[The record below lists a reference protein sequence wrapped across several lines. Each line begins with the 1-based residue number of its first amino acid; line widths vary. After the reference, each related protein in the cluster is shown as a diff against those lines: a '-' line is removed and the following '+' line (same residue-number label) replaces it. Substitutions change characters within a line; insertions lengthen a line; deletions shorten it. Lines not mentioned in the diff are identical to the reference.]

1 MEDDKLLQYSR
12 QIMLPEIDITGQQ
25 ALLASRALIIG
36 LGGLG
41 SPAAMYLAAAGVGNL
56 VLVDDDKVE
65 LSNLQRQIIHHITAL
80 GQSKTGSAATTLQQ
94 LNPDCKLEL
103 VDHRLDEQEL
113 ADQVAQADVV
123 LDCSDNFATRFAI
136 NRACVAHQTPL
147 VSGAAIRWEGQVAV
161 FNGQPCYH
169 CLYGESGEP
178 EDTCSTNGVLAPVVG
193 IIGSI
198 QAVEAIKVITMA
210 GTPLN
215 GRLLLMDALSMEWR
229 SLKLNPDPNCPV
241 CAHG

>member
-1 MEDDKLLQYSR
+1 MDDDKLLQYSR
-12 QIMLPEIDITGQQ
+12 QIMLPEIDIGGQQ
-25 ALLASRALIIG
+25 SLLASRVLIIG

-41 SPAAMYLAAAGVGNL
+41 SPAAMYLAAAGVGQL

-65 LSNLQRQIIHHITAL
+65 LSNLQRQVIHNTSAL
-80 GQSKTGSAATTLQQ
+80 GQPKTNSAAATLQR
-94 LNPDCKLEL
+94 LNPDCRLEL
-103 VDHRLDEQEL
+103 IGHRLNEQEL
-113 ADQVAQADVV
+113 AEQVAEADAV
-123 LDCSDNFATRFAI
+123 LDCTDNFATRFAI
-136 NRACVAHQTPL
+136 NRACIAQHTPL

-178 EDTCSTNGVLAPVVG
+178 EDNCSTNGVLAPVVG

-198 QAVEAIKVITMA
+198 QAVEAIKVLTRA
-210 GTPLN
+210 GRPLT

-229 SLKLNPDPNCPV
+229 SMKLTPDPNCPV

>member
-1 MEDDKLLQYSR
+1 MEDNALLQYSR

-25 ALLASRALIIG
+25 RLLDSQVLIIG

-41 SPAAMYLAAAGVGNL
+41 SPAAMYLAAAGVCRL
-56 VLVDDDKVE
+56 VLVDDDQVE
-65 LSNLQRQIIHHITAL
+65 LSNLQRQIIHSTASL
-80 GQSKTGSAATTLQQ
+80 GQSKVGSAAETLRQ
-94 LNPDCKLEL
+94 LNPAC
-103 VDHRLDEQEL
+103 HIQQIGQRLDEQQL
-113 ADQVAQADVV
+113 ANQVSAADVV
-123 LDCSDNFATRFAI
+123 LDCSDNFATRFSI
-136 NRACVAHQTPL
+136 NQACVTHSTPL
-147 VSGAAIRWEGQVAV
+147 VSGAAIRWEGQVSV
-161 FNGQPCYH
+161 FNGQPCYR

-198 QAVEAIKVITMA
+198 QAVEAIKLLTHA
-210 GTPLN
+210 GTPLF
-215 GRLLLMDALSMEWR
+215 GRLLIMDALSMEWR

>member
-65 LSNLQRQIIHHITAL
+65 LSNLQRQIIHHIANL
-80 GQSKTGSAATTLQQ
+80 GQSKTGSAAITLQQ
-94 LNPDCKLEL
+94 LNPDCKLQL

-136 NRACVAHQTPL
+136 NRACIVHQTTL
-147 VSGAAIRWEGQVAV
+147 VSGAAVRWEGQVAV

-210 GTPLN
+210 GVPLT

>member
-12 QIMLPEIDITGQQ
+12 QIMLPEIDIGGQQ
-25 ALLASRALIIG
+25 SLLASRVLIIG

-41 SPAAMYLAAAGVGNL
+41 SPAAMYLAAAGVGQL

-65 LSNLQRQIIHHITAL
+65 LSNLQRQIIHNTSTL
-80 GQSKTGSAATTLQQ
+80 GQPKTNSAAAILQR
-94 LNPDCKLEL
+94 LNPDCRLEL
-103 VDHRLDEQEL
+103 IGHRLNEQEL
-113 ADQVAQADVV
+113 AEQVAEADAV
-123 LDCSDNFATRFAI
+123 LDCTDNFATRFAI
-136 NRACVAHQTPL
+136 NRACIAQHTPL

-178 EDTCSTNGVLAPVVG
+178 EDNCSTNGILAPVVG

-198 QAVEAIKVITMA
+198 QAVEAIKVLTRA
-210 GTPLN
+210 GRPLT

-229 SLKLNPDPNCPV
+229 SMKFTPDPNCPV